1 MNSTLGV
8 NSIRFVLLLL
18 IQVVICSHIN
28 FLDYIN
34 PYIYIIFIFLFPIRE
49 DRLVLLLTSF
59 LLGMFVDVFM
69 DSGGV
74 HAAASVFLAYAR
86 PIFLKTSF
94 GMLYEH
100 QSVKFSNT
108 DLGSLITYVT
118 LGTITHHLILFSL
131 EVFNISSILLILK
144 KTLFSS
150 IFTIILC
157 ILIIVLFSRNKKW
170 ENFYS

>member
-1 MNSTLGV
+1 
-8 NSIRFVLLLL
+8 
-18 IQVVICSHIN
+18 
-28 FLDYIN
+28 
-34 PYIYIIFIFLFPIRE
+34 
-49 DRLVLLLTSF
+49 
-59 LLGMFVDVFM
+59 M

-157 ILIIVLFSRNKKW
+157 ILIIVLFSRNKK
-170 ENFYS
+170 

>member
-1 MNSTLGV
+1 MNSILGI
-8 NSIRFVLLLL
+8 NSIRFVILLLV
-18 IQVVICSHIN
+18 QVVICSNIN
-28 FLDYIN
+28 FLGYIN

-49 DRLVLLLTSF
+49 DRLVLLVTSF
-59 LLGMFVDVFM
+59 LLGMLIDMFL

-74 HAAASVFLAYAR
+74 HAAAAVSLAYAR
-86 PIFLKTSF
+86 PVLLKTSF

-100 QSVKFSNT
+100 QSIKFSNT
-108 DLGSLITYVT
+108 ELGSLITYVT
-118 LGTITHHLILFSL
+118 FGTLIHHLILFSL

-157 ILIIVLFSRNKKW
+157 ILIVILFSRNKKW
-170 ENFYS
+170 GNYYS

>member
-1 MNSTLGV
+1 MNSALGV

-28 FLDYIN
+28 FLGYIN

-86 PIFLKTSF
+86 PVFLKTSF

-157 ILIIVLFSRNKKW
+157 ILIIVLFSRNKK
-170 ENFYS
+170 